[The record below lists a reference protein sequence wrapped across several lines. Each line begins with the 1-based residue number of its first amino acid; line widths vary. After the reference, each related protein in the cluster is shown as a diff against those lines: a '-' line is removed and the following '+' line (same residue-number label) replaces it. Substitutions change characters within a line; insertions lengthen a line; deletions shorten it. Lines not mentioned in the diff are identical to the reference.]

1 MAIYVILIRPYSSIL
16 STCLVIINEL
26 LLIMLFV
33 GTFRFIEPEISPDLS
48 KTFGMIFVGI
58 IAATIAINWVA
69 IIIYGIVL
77 GVSKKI
83 RKIKYSKAKNNAPSV
98 KHSMPI
104 SRDDTTIFSSHTKI
118 PEMSENKTDS

>member
-1 MAIYVILIRPYSSIL
+1 MAVYVILIRPYSSIL

-69 IIIYGIVL
+69 IIIYGIVIGL
-77 GVSKKI
+77 SKKI
-83 RKIKYSKAKNNAPSV
+83 NKSRYIKAKNKLESENQE
-98 KHSMPI
+98 MTI
-104 SRDDTTIFSSHTKI
+104 SRDDSMIYKSDVKL
-118 PEMSENKTDS
+118 PEVSDNEADY

>member
-69 IIIYGIVL
+69 IIIYGIVIGL
-77 GVSKKI
+77 SKKI
-83 RKIKYSKAKNNAPSV
+83 NKSRYIKAKNKLESENQE
-98 KHSMPI
+98 MTI
-104 SRDDTTIFSSHTKI
+104 SRDDSMIYKSDVKL
-118 PEMSENKTDS
+118 PEVSENEADY

>member
-69 IIIYGIVL
+69 IIIYGIVIGL
-77 GVSKKI
+77 SKKI
-83 RKIKYSKAKNNAPSV
+83 NKSRYIKAKNKLESENQE
-98 KHSMPI
+98 MTI
-104 SRDDTTIFSSHTKI
+104 SRDDSMIYKSDVKL
-118 PEMSENKTDS
+118 PEVSDNEADY

>member
-69 IIIYGIVL
+69 IIIYGIVIGL
-77 GVSKKI
+77 SKKI
-83 RKIKYSKAKNNAPSV
+83 YKSRYIKAKNKLESENQE
-98 KHSMPI
+98 MTI
-104 SRDDTTIFSSHTKI
+104 SRDDSMIYKSDVKL
-118 PEMSENKTDS
+118 PEVSDNEADY